1 MGRRRILSYTLSVIR
16 ASARLARACAI
27 GYDFCHMTLRQL
39 AAEPPAI
46 PTRTSWYLADLA
58 EARGKQELFT
68 RQSPQ
73 KLRALREHALIESA
87 VSSNRI
93 EGVEVDKSRIGTLI
107 FGRPALRDRDEEEVR
122 GYRDALK
129 LIHERGAK
137 LPISETTI
145 KKLHK
150 LCRGEIWD
158 AGTYK
163 EKDVDIIQKYA
174 DGRSRVRFKT
184 VPAKQTPKAMAGMIE
199 LWNRGVREK
208 WVHPLV
214 LAAALNLDFLCIH
227 PFRDGNGR
235 VSRLLFLLSC
245 YHCGIE
251 AGRYI
256 SLERIIE
263 ENKERYYEVLEQSS
277 QRWHDGKHDA
287 WPAVNF
293 LLFILAQAC
302 KEFEQRVGE
311 IRSVPGEKTALVI
324 TAVQSWSGSFSIA
337 DLQNACPGVS
347 VDMVRHVLKQL
358 RSEKKVR
365 CLGRGRTSRWE
376 RIGNQ
381 VIGMQSGNKSGNARC
396 RRTTS

>member
-1 MGRRRILSYTLSVIR
+1 M
-16 ASARLARACAI
+16 
-27 GYDFCHMTLRQL
+27 MTLRQL
-39 AAEPPAI
+39 AAEPPTI

-73 KLRALREHALIESA
+73 KLKPLRELALIESA

-93 EGVEVDKSRIGTLI
+93 EGVEVDKSRIATLM
-107 FGRPALRDRDEEEVR
+107 FGKPALRDRDEEEVR

-158 AGTYK
+158 AGAYK

-174 DGRSRVRFKT
+174 DGHSRVRFKT
-184 VPAKQTPKAMAGMIE
+184 VPAKQTPAAMAGMIE
-199 LWNRGVREK
+199 LWNGGVREK
-208 WVHPLV
+208 WVHPLI

-235 VSRLLFLLSC
+235 VSRLFFLLSC

-256 SLERIIE
+256 SLERLIE
-263 ENKERYYEVLEQSS
+263 QNKEHYYEVLERSS
-277 QRWHDGKHDA
+277 QRWHEGKHDP
-287 WPAVNF
+287 WPAMNF
-293 LLFILAQAC
+293 LLFILTQAC

-311 IRSVPGEKTALVI
+311 IRSIPGEKTALVI
-324 TAVQSWSGSFSIA
+324 MAVQSRIGSFSIA

-376 RIGNQ
+376 KTGN
-381 VIGMQSGNKSGNARC
+381 
-396 RRTTS
+396 